1 MSLKARLNRL
11 EHLAP
16 AYFEVWRLD
25 ERVPDLDHYE
35 GETLTR
41 DELNERAHTTPGLT
55 VVRITRHI
63 CGPVLT

>member
-1 MSLKARLNRL
+1 MSLKALLDKL

-16 AYFEVWRLD
+16 AYFKVWRLD
-25 ERVPDLDHYE
+25 DNDPDLYPYE

-41 DELNERAHTTPGLT
+41 DALNERARTKPGLT